1 MTKHKARTKSVS
13 ISSHQSPVMKRWRD
27 MNVGERHREMIRY
40 AASKGGRAVTLNFS
54 EGFAKFILTSKNPMR
69 AIGQRM
75 NRELVSCGLHNLPVL
90 LILETSL
97 KERRPHLHGVYISGE
112 LDPCLVREAMLKAVG
127 KVSSRS
133 GSRQFCQKDI
143 FYADGW
149 CNYIT
154 MDQKLT
160 RRLLRL
166 DADARL
172 WWVSRSLLQGARDYH
187 GAARTETAANFD
199 HQPPARVS

>member
-13 ISSHQSPVMKRWRD
+13 ISPAYSPVMKRWRD
-27 MNVGERHREMIRY
+27 MKVGERHREMIRY

-54 EGFAKFILTSKNPMR
+54 AGFEKFILTAKKPMR

-75 NRELVSCGLHNLPVL
+75 NRELVSRGLHNLAIL
-90 LILETSL
+90 LILETSR
-97 KERRPHLHGVYISGE
+97 KDKRPHIHGVYISGE
-112 LDPCLVREAMLKAVG
+112 LDPCLVREAMRKAVG
-127 KVSSRS
+127 KVSNRT
-133 GSRQFCQKDI
+133 GSRQFCQKNI

-154 MDQKLT
+154 IDQKLT

-172 WWVSRSLLQGARDYH
+172 WWVSRSLVQGTEVYH
-187 GAARTETAANFD
+187 AAARAEVIANFD